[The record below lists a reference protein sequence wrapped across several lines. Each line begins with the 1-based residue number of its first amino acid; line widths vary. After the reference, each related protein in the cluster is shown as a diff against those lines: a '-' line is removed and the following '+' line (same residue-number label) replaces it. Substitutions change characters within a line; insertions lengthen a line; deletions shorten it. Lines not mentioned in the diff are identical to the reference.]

1 MNIALLFGSFNPV
14 HNGHLAM
21 AHAALQSNTC
31 DEVWFVVSP
40 HNPLKSLNTLASS
53 NDRAHMVSLALQNE
67 SKIKICTIE
76 FDMPTPSYT
85 IHTIRKLKEEYP
97 SFNFQI
103 LCGTDVVNSLPAW
116 YKFKELI
123 QAVKFLVC
131 SREIENQFASH
142 SLVQEFPNQFEFIPF
157 EAMDVSSTMIR
168 KNIVNTGN
176 SAQVTE
182 QVWAFILSHG
192 LYGCVK
198 GKKS

>member
-21 AHAALQSNTC
+21 AHAALQSNKC
-31 DEVWFVVSP
+31 EEVWFVVSP
-40 HNPLKSLNTLASS
+40 HNPLKSLDTLASA

-97 SFNFQI
+97 SFNFHI

-123 QAVKFLVC
+123 QAVKLLVC

-142 SLVQEFPNQFEFIPF
+142 SLVLDYSEQFEFIGF
-157 EAMDVSSTMIR
+157 EPMDISSTQIR
-168 KNIVNTGN
+168 EQLSQAGE
-176 SAQVTE
+176 SSQVTE
-182 QVWAFILSHG
+182 QVQDYIIAQR
-192 LYGCVK
+192 LYGV
-198 GKKS
+198 

>member
-21 AHAALQSNTC
+21 AHAALQSNKC

-40 HNPLKSLNTLASS
+40 HNPLKSLNTLASA

-76 FDMPTPSYT
+76 FDIPTPSYT

-97 SFNFQI
+97 SFNFHI

-116 YKFKELI
+116 YKYEELI

-131 SREIENQFASH
+131 SREIENQFAQH
-142 SLVQEFPNQFEFIPF
+142 TLIQDHPEQFEFIAF
-157 EAMDVSSTMIR
+157 EAIDVSSTQIR
-168 KNIVNTGN
+168 EQLSQAGE
-176 SAQVTE
+176 SSQVTE
-182 QVWAFILSHG
+182 QVQDYIIAQR
-192 LYGCVK
+192 LYGV
-198 GKKS
+198 

>member
-40 HNPLKSLNTLASS
+40 HNPLKSLNTLASA

-67 SKIKICTIE
+67 SNIKICTIE

-85 IHTIRKLKEEYP
+85 IHTVLKLKEEYP
-97 SFNFQI
+97 SFNFHI

-123 QAVKFLVC
+123 QEVKFLVC

-142 SLVQEFPNQFEFIPF
+142 SLVQDYSEQFEFIAFQPL
-157 EAMDVSSTMIR
+157 DISSSSIR
-168 KNIVNTGN
+168 
-176 SAQVTE
+176 E
-182 QVWAFILSHG
+182 HLSHSFNSKIISEEVIEYIITHK
-192 LYGCVK
+192 LYL
-198 GKKS
+198 SE

>member
-31 DEVWFVVSP
+31 DEVWLVVSP
-40 HNPLKSLNTLASS
+40 HNPLKSLNTLASAD
-53 NDRAHMVSLALQNE
+53 DRAHMVSLALQNE

-76 FDMPTPSYT
+76 FDMPTHSYT
-85 IHTIRKLKEEYP
+85 IHTIRKLQEEYH
-97 SFNFQI
+97 SINFHI

-123 QAVKFLVC
+123 QEVKFLVC
-131 SREIENQFASH
+131 SREIENQFESH
-142 SLVQEFPNQFEFIPF
+142 SLVQDYPKQFEFIAF
-157 EAMDVSSTMIR
+157 EAMDVSSTQIR
-168 KNIVNTGN
+168 ETLANAGN

-182 QVWAFILSHG
+182 QVLAFILSHG
-192 LYGCVK
+192 LYGCNR
-198 GKKS
+198 

>member
-21 AHAALQSNTC
+21 AHAALQSNKI

-40 HNPLKSLNTLASS
+40 HNPLKSLGTLASA

-97 SFNFQI
+97 LVNFHI

-116 YKFKELI
+116 YKYEELI

-131 SREIENQFASH
+131 SREIENQFAQH
-142 SLVQEFPNQFEFIPF
+142 TLVQDHPEQFEFIAFKPLEISSSSIRENLPHSF
-157 EAMDVSSTMIR
+157 NSKVISEDVIEYIITH
-168 KNIVNTGN
+168 KLY
-176 SAQVTE
+176 
-182 QVWAFILSHG
+182 LSE
-192 LYGCVK
+192 
-198 GKKS
+198 

>member
-21 AHAALQSNTC
+21 GHAALQSDKC

-40 HNPLKSLNTLASS
+40 HNPLKSIVTLASA
-53 NDRAHMVSLALQNE
+53 NDRAQMVSLALQNE
-67 SKIKICTIE
+67 SKIKICRIE

-97 SFNFQI
+97 LVNFHI

-123 QAVKFLVC
+123 HEVKFLVC

-142 SLVQEFPNQFEFIPF
+142 SLVQDYSEQFEFIAF
-157 EAMDVSSTMIR
+157 EPLDISSTQIR
-168 KNIVNTGN
+168 KTLVNAGN
-176 SAQVTE
+176 SNDLSESVNQ
-182 QVWAFILSHG
+182 FIFEKK
-192 LYGCVK
+192 LYQ
-198 GKKS
+198 

>member
-40 HNPLKSLNTLASS
+40 HNPLKSLNTLASA

-85 IHTIRKLKEEYP
+85 IHTVLKLKEEYP
-97 SFNFQI
+97 SFNFHI
-103 LCGTDVVNSLPAW
+103 LCGTDVVNQLSAW
-116 YKFKELI
+116 YKYEELI
-123 QAVKFLVC
+123 QSVTFLVC
-131 SREIENQFASH
+131 SRETD
-142 SLVQEFPNQFEFIPF
+142 QEISSNEWIKKFPQQFEFIAF
-157 EAMDVSSTMIR
+157 QLLAVSSSSIR
-168 KNIVNTGN
+168 ENLPHSIN
-176 SAQVTE
+176 SKVISEDVIEYIITHKLY
-182 QVWAFILSHG
+182 LSE
-192 LYGCVK
+192 
-198 GKKS
+198 

>member
-21 AHAALQSNTC
+21 AHAALQANTC

-40 HNPLKSLNTLASS
+40 HNPLKSIDTLASA
-53 NDRAHMVSLALQNE
+53 NDRAHMVTLALQNE

-76 FDMPTPSYT
+76 FDMPKPSYT
-85 IHTIRKLKEEYP
+85 IHTIYKLKEEYP
-97 SFNFQI
+97 SFNFHI

-142 SLVQEFPNQFEFIPF
+142 SLVQDYSEQFAFIAFQPL
-157 EAMDVSSTMIR
+157 DVSSTQIR
-168 KNIVNTGN
+168 ESVVNAGN

-182 QVWAFILSHG
+182 QVLAFILSQG
-192 LYGCVK
+192 LYGRNR
-198 GKKS
+198 

>member
-40 HNPLKSLNTLASS
+40 HNPLKSLNTLASA

-67 SKIKICTIE
+67 SNIKICTIE

-85 IHTIRKLKEEYP
+85 IHTVLKLKEEYP
-97 SFNFQI
+97 SFNFHI

-116 YKFKELI
+116 YKFEELI

-142 SLVQEFPNQFEFIPF
+142 SLVQEFPNQFEFIAF
-157 EAMDVSSTMIR
+157 EAMDVSSTKIR
-168 KNIVNTGN
+168 EQLSQAGE
-176 SAQVTE
+176 SSQVTE
-182 QVWAFILSHG
+182 QVQDYIIAQR
-192 LYGCVK
+192 LYGV
-198 GKKS
+198 

>member
-31 DEVWFVVSP
+31 EEVWFVVSP

-76 FDMPTPSYT
+76 FDMPKPSYT
-85 IHTIRKLKEEYP
+85 IHTIQKLKEEYP
-97 SFNFQI
+97 SFNFHI

-116 YKFKELI
+116 YKFEELI

-142 SLVQEFPNQFEFIPF
+142 SLVQDYPKQFEFIAF
-157 EAMDVSSTMIR
+157 EAMDVSSTQIR
-168 KNIVNTGN
+168 EQLSQAGE
-176 SAQVTE
+176 SSQVTE
-182 QVWAFILSHG
+182 QVQDYISAQR
-192 LYGCVK
+192 LYGV
-198 GKKS
+198 

>member
-31 DEVWFVVSP
+31 EEVWFVVSP
-40 HNPLKSLNTLASS
+40 HNPMKSLNTLASA

-67 SKIKICTIE
+67 SNIKICTIE

-85 IHTIRKLKEEYP
+85 IHTVLKLKEEYP
-97 SFNFQI
+97 SFNFHI

-123 QAVKFLVC
+123 QEVKFLVC

-142 SLVQEFPNQFEFIPF
+142 SLVQDYSEQFEFIAF
-157 EAMDVSSTMIR
+157 EPLDISSSSIR
-168 KNIVNTGN
+168 
-176 SAQVTE
+176 E
-182 QVWAFILSHG
+182 HLSHSFNSKIISEEVIEYIITHK
-192 LYGCVK
+192 LYL
-198 GKKS
+198 SE

>member
-40 HNPLKSLNTLASS
+40 HNPLKSIDTLASA

-76 FDMPTPSYT
+76 FDMPRPSYT
-85 IHTIRKLKEEYP
+85 IHTIYKLKEEFP
-97 SFNFQI
+97 SFNFHI
-103 LCGTDVVNSLPAW
+103 LCGTDVVNALPAW

-142 SLVQEFPNQFEFIPF
+142 SLVQEFPSQFEFIAFQPL
-157 EAMDVSSTMIR
+157 DVSSTKIR
-168 KNIVNTGN
+168 QQL
-176 SAQVTE
+176 SQAREAYQVTE
-182 QVWAFILSHG
+182 QVFNYIVVQK
-192 LYGCVK
+192 LYGL
-198 GKKS
+198 

>member
-21 AHAALQSNTC
+21 AHAALQSNKC

-40 HNPLKSLNTLASS
+40 HNPLKSLETLASA

-97 SFNFQI
+97 SFNFHI

-123 QAVKFLVC
+123 QGVKFLVC

-142 SLVQEFPNQFEFIPF
+142 SLVQDYSEQFDFIAF
-157 EAMDVSSTMIR
+157 EPLDISSTQIR
-168 KNIVNTGN
+168 EQLSQVRE
-176 SAQVTE
+176 SSQVTE
-182 QVWAFILSHG
+182 QVQDYIIAQR
-192 LYGCVK
+192 LYGV
-198 GKKS
+198 

>member
-1 MNIALLFGSFNPV
+1 MNIALLFGSYNPV

-21 AHAALQSNTC
+21 AHAALQSNKC

-40 HNPLKSLNTLASS
+40 HNPLKSLNSLASA

-85 IHTIRKLKEEYP
+85 IHTVRKLKEEYP
-97 SFNFQI
+97 SFNFHM

-116 YKFKELI
+116 YKYKELI
-123 QAVKFLVC
+123 QAVKFLIC

-142 SLVQEFPNQFEFIPF
+142 SLVQDYSEQFEFIAF
-157 EAMDVSSTMIR
+157 EPLDISSSSIR
-168 KNIVNTGN
+168 
-176 SAQVTE
+176 E
-182 QVWAFILSHG
+182 HLSHSFNSKIISEEVIEYIITHK
-192 LYGCVK
+192 LYL
-198 GKKS
+198 SE

>member
-21 AHAALQSNTC
+21 AHAALQSNKC
-31 DEVWFVVSP
+31 DEVWLVVSP
-40 HNPLKSLNTLASS
+40 HNPLKSLDTLASA
-53 NDRAHMVSLALQNE
+53 NDRAQMVSLALQNE

-97 SFNFQI
+97 LVNFHI

-123 QAVKFLVC
+123 HEVKFLVC
-131 SREIENQFASH
+131 TREIENQFAQH
-142 SLVQEFPNQFEFIPF
+142 SLVQEYSEQFEFITF
-157 EAMDVSSTMIR
+157 EAMDVSSTQIR
-168 KNIVNTGN
+168 ESLANAGN

-182 QVWAFILSHG
+182 QVLAFILSHG
-192 LYGCVK
+192 LYGCK
-198 GKKS
+198 R

>member
-21 AHAALQSNTC
+21 ARAALQSNKI

-40 HNPLKSLNTLASS
+40 HNPLKSLNTLASA

-85 IHTIRKLKEEYP
+85 IHTIRKLQEEYH
-97 SFNFQI
+97 SINFHI

-123 QAVKFLVC
+123 QEVKFLVC

-142 SLVQEFPNQFEFIPF
+142 SLVQDYSEQFEFIAF
-157 EAMDVSSTMIR
+157 EAMDVSSTIIR
-168 KNIVNTGN
+168 ESIVNSGKSDDLSESVN
-176 SAQVTE
+176 Q
-182 QVWAFILSHG
+182 FIIDKK
-192 LYGCVK
+192 LYK
-198 GKKS
+198 

>member
-21 AHAALQSNTC
+21 ARAALQSNKI

-40 HNPLKSLNTLASS
+40 HNPLKSLNTLASA

-85 IHTIRKLKEEYP
+85 IHTIKKLKRHFHEHV
-97 SFNFQI
+97 FFL

-123 QAVKFLVC
+123 QEMKFLVC

-142 SLVQEFPNQFEFIPF
+142 SLVQDYSEQFEFIAF
-157 EAMDVSSTMIR
+157 EAMDVSSTIIR
-168 KNIVNTGN
+168 ESIVNSGKSDDLSESVN
-176 SAQVTE
+176 Q
-182 QVWAFILSHG
+182 FIIDKK
-192 LYGCVK
+192 LYK
-198 GKKS
+198 

>member
-40 HNPLKSLNTLASS
+40 HNPLKSLNTLASA

-85 IHTIRKLKEEYP
+85 IHTVLKLKEEYP
-97 SFNFQI
+97 SFNFHI

-142 SLVQEFPNQFEFIPF
+142 SLVQQFPNQFEFIPF

-168 KNIVNTGN
+168 KNIANSGKSDDLSESVN
-176 SAQVTE
+176 Q
-182 QVWAFILSHG
+182 FIIDKK
-192 LYGCVK
+192 LYQ
-198 GKKS
+198 

>member
-21 AHAALQSNTC
+21 AHAALQSNKC

-40 HNPLKSLNTLASS
+40 HNPLKSLDTLASA

-97 SFNFQI
+97 SFNFHI

-116 YKFKELI
+116 YKFEELI

-142 SLVQEFPNQFEFIPF
+142 SLVQDYSEQFEFIAF
-157 EAMDVSSTMIR
+157 EPLDISSSSIR
-168 KNIVNTGN
+168 
-176 SAQVTE
+176 E
-182 QVWAFILSHG
+182 HLSHSFNSKIISEEVIEYIITHK
-192 LYGCVK
+192 LYL
-198 GKKS
+198 SE

>member
-21 AHAALQSNTC
+21 AHAALQSNKC
-31 DEVWFVVSP
+31 EEVWFVVSP
-40 HNPLKSLNTLASS
+40 HNPLKSLDTLASA

-97 SFNFQI
+97 SFNFHI

-116 YKFKELI
+116 YKYEELI

-142 SLVQEFPNQFEFIPF
+142 SLVLDYSEQFEFIGF
-157 EAMDVSSTMIR
+157 EPMDISSTQIR
-168 KNIVNTGN
+168 EQLSQAGE
-176 SAQVTE
+176 SSQVTE
-182 QVWAFILSHG
+182 QVQDYIIAQR
-192 LYGCVK
+192 LYGV
-198 GKKS
+198 